1 MQLARF
7 FAKIWS
13 IETFLDKLL
22 CISSEIPIIKKMKRN
37 YLNDKKTQIFAEK
50 QLRDFLEQRKL
61 SVIQSIQNEDDNY
74 LLNVNE
80 NDYFKHKLSLAYVD
94 PLQIHEEK
102 IYASSSEQMIPAE
115 QFPFSFNVRE
125 GKIYKQQVIK
135 FHIPFSGIIDLV
147 ICRPSCYIVWSMGIE
162 LHSEELCF
170 EIINFNN
177 DTESIKQEKDA
188 NLKNIMQQLENVN
201 SEIKQYNIG
210 LESEIKKAF
219 NITKKKILSNN
230 DVLASLGIPIKKADN
245 VSSTFAIPTPQIRK
259 KIVVSKPTV
268 KDIIFKPEPT
278 IDEKIYYEILKSIHD
293 VGKQFERL
301 PSLYAN
307 KQEEPLRDHFLM
319 MLEPNFEGS
328 ATGETFNKEG
338 DADILLRYEGKNV
351 FIAECKFWDGKKVF
365 LNAIS
370 QLLGYLT
377 WRDSKAAVIM
387 FVPNKDFTSVLK
399 TAKSSIVEHPNY
411 LDCVGEND
419 ETWFNYIFHLNDDR
433 NRKVY
438 LAVMFYHLPK

>member
-80 NDYFKHKLSLAYVD
+80 NDYVKHKLSLAYVD

-125 GKIYKQQVIK
+125 GKSYKQQVIK

-338 DADILLRYEGKNV
+338 DADILLRYEGKN
-351 FIAECKFWDGKKVF
+351 
-365 LNAIS
+365 
-370 QLLGYLT
+370 T
-377 WRDSKAAVIM
+377 
-387 FVPNKDFTSVLK
+387 
-399 TAKSSIVEHPNY
+399 
-411 LDCVGEND
+411 VGIKIQRE
-419 ETWFNYIFHLNDDR
+419 IF
-433 NRKVY
+433 
-438 LAVMFYHLPK
+438 AGF